1 MLPAPALLAVGL
13 IIGLI
18 ILLPARRLQLA
29 GFSRRSIALYAICL
43 WALAFF
49 MAVRPLAARF
59 LIPILLIAYL
69 APFVV
74 APGRL
79 SGIVTRGKGRGGPGG
94 PGSAGDPRQPQIKN
108 VTPPDNPIEPE

>member
-79 SGIVTRGKGRGGPGG
+79 SGIVTRGRGRGGTRGPGG
-94 PGSAGDPRQPQIKN
+94 GPPPPQIKN
-108 VTPPDNPIEPE
+108 VTPPDQPVEPE

>member
-74 APGRL
+74 APERL
-79 SGIVTRGKGRGGPGG
+79 SGIVTRGKGGGAAGG
-94 PGSAGDPRQPQIKN
+94 PGSAGDPGQRQIKN
-108 VTPPDNPIEPE
+108 VTPPEKPIEPE